1 MFDKAFRKAP
11 FMRVLLPMAGG
22 IIIAR
27 HHQIPDIIIWILAG
41 FLILFLLLFLIIADR
56 PSGSLHPL
64 LGRRNG
70 LLAGIFQGLFLCVGL
85 MMGREDEVVRIPEA
99 MLQARICDEILA
111 GERTFKTML
120 DRVYY
125 RSEEKWIR
133 LDGKVQVYFEKEDRC
148 LELVPGDC
156 ISGWGKLL
164 KYEDPVN
171 PFEFNYGA
179 YQHGKGLSYHLYLD
193 SVSWIPSQV
202 YAARGLQI
210 RSKRIRRT
218 LMDRIDRSIEG
229 RDEKA
234 ILYSLLL
241 GYRAELGQDVKQQFV
256 RSGSMHI
263 LAVSGLHV
271 GILYIL
277 PAFLIGK
284 IRGSM
289 AGRLLATL
297 ILLMLLWSY
306 AMLTG
311 LSPSVVRAVTMCSV
325 HRIAILMGRKTGIFH
340 VLSLT
345 AFLMVL
351 SRPAI
356 IFEAGFQL
364 SFAAVA
370 GIAGFQ
376 KPLSNMIPAK
386 GWLARRVWQLVTV
399 SLAAQ
404 LATAPLSLFYFHQF
418 SNVFILSN
426 LVVIPLTTVILYV
439 GLAFILLSSLSLYPL
454 SGILEWLTS
463 LLDGITHLM
472 GRIPGA
478 FSENITLIPIQVFL
492 LYFAII
498 LSGLF
503 LRSRK
508 VVLLHTLMAAFAMLL
523 LVSGIREYRV
533 RSHEA
538 FYVFSIPRESA
549 ISFVRGRKHFMYRG
563 GRIRGDTLIIPY
575 ALRNF
580 SVRHKL
586 SSPVFLSGPI
596 SSTQNIL
603 PGLPGTTPGQS
614 GAIPR
619 QPDRPGIANC
629 RIDTGGLRLIFIA
642 FKNRRIVILRQL
654 SGYLPRG
661 TVGLETDILVLVDN
675 VSCNLDTLVHVF
687 KPGLIIVDGSNHS
700 RYHFEMERACIRN
713 GIPFHSTEKDGFY
726 VF

>member
-11 FMRVLLPMAGG
+11 FMRVLIPLAGG
-22 IIIAR
+22 IVMGR
-27 HHQIPDIIIWILAG
+27 HYTTPAGIIWILTG
-41 FLILFLLLFLIIADR
+41 FLILFLLLLIIVSDR
-56 PSGSLHPL
+56 PSRSLLPL
-64 LGRRNG
+64 MGQRNA
-70 LLAGIFQGLFLCVGL
+70 LPAGIFQGLFLCMGL
-85 MMGREDEVVRIPEA
+85 MMGREDELAPIPET

-111 GERTFKTML
+111 GERTFKTRL

-125 RSEEKWIR
+125 RSGEKWTR
-133 LDGKVQVYFEKEDRC
+133 LDGSVQVYFEREDRC

-156 ISGWGKLL
+156 ISGSGKLL
-164 KYEDPVN
+164 RYEDPVN

-179 YQHGKGLSYHLYLD
+179 YQRGQGVSYHLYLD
-193 SVSWIPSQV
+193 STSWITSPA
-202 YAARGLQI
+202 YAARGLLI
-210 RSKRIRRT
+210 WSKGIRRT
-218 LMDRIDRSIEG
+218 LMDRIDLSIEG

-297 ILLMLLWSY
+297 VLLVLLWSY

-325 HRIAILMGRKTGIFH
+325 HRMAILMGRKTGIFH

-345 AFLMVL
+345 AFVMVL

-356 IFEAGFQL
+356 IFETGFQL

-386 GWLARRVWQLVTV
+386 GWLARRTWQLVTV

-426 LVVIPLTTVILYV
+426 LAVIPLVTVILYV
-439 GLAFILLSSLSLYPL
+439 GLAFILLSSFGLYPL

-478 FSENITLIPIQVFL
+478 FSENITLIPIQVLL

-498 LSGLF
+498 LTGLF
-503 LRSRK
+503 IRSRK
-508 VVLLHTLMAAFAMLL
+508 VVLLHAMMVAIAMLL

-538 FYVFSIPRESA
+538 FCVFSIPRESA
-549 ISFVRGRKHFMYRG
+549 ISFVRGRKHSMYRG
-563 GRIRGDTLIIPY
+563 GRIRGDTMQIPY

-580 SVRHKL
+580 SSRHKL
-586 SSPVFLSGPI
+586 SSPVLLSDR
-596 SSTQNIL
+596 
-603 PGLPGTTPGQS
+603 S
-614 GAIPR
+614 GIEH
-619 QPDRPGIANC
+619 C
-629 RIDTGGLRLIFIA
+629 RIDTGGTRLLFTV
-642 FKNRRIVILRQL
+642 FKDRRIVILRQL
-654 SGYLPRG
+654 SGCLQEG

-675 VSCNLDTLVHVF
+675 VSCNLDSLILVF
-687 KPGLIIVDGSNHS
+687 KPGLIIVDGSSHS
-700 RYHFEMERACIRN
+700 RYHFEMERACIHH
-713 GIPFHSTEKDGFY
+713 GIPFHSTEKDGIY
-726 VF
+726 VY

>member
-11 FMRVLLPMAGG
+11 FMRVIIPLAGG
-22 IIIAR
+22 IILGR
-27 HHQIPDIIIWILAG
+27 HYTMPAGIIWILTG
-41 FLILFLLLFLIIADR
+41 FLLLFLLLHIIMSDR
-56 PSGSLHPL
+56 PSRSLLPL
-64 LGRRNG
+64 MGQRNAF
-70 LLAGIFQGLFLCVGL
+70 LAGILQGLFLCMGL
-85 MMGREDEVVRIPEA
+85 MMGREDDLALIPET

-111 GERTFKTML
+111 GERTFKTRL

-125 RSEEKWIR
+125 RSGEKWTR
-133 LDGKVQVYFEKEDRC
+133 LDSRVQVYFEREDRC

-156 ISGWGKLL
+156 ISGSGKLL
-164 KYEDPVN
+164 RYEDPVN

-179 YQHGKGLSYHLYLD
+179 YQRGQGVSYHLYLD
-193 SVSWIPSQV
+193 STSWITSPA
-202 YAARGLQI
+202 YAARGLLI
-210 RSKRIRRT
+210 WSKRIRRT

-297 ILLMLLWSY
+297 VLLVLLWSY

-325 HRIAILMGRKTGIFH
+325 HRMAILMGRKTGIFH

-345 AFLMVL
+345 AFVMVL

-356 IFEAGFQL
+356 IFETGFQL

-376 KPLSNMIPAK
+376 KNLSSMIPAK
-386 GWLARRVWQLVTV
+386 GWLARRTWQLVTV
-399 SLAAQ
+399 SIAAQ

-426 LVVIPLTTVILYV
+426 LAVIPLVTVILYV
-439 GLAFILLSSLSLYPL
+439 GLAFILLSSFGLYPL

-478 FSENITLIPIQVFL
+478 FSENITLIPIQVLL

-498 LSGLF
+498 LTGLF

-508 VVLLHTLMAAFAMLL
+508 VVLLHAMMVAVAILL

-549 ISFVRGRKHFMYRG
+549 ISFVRGRKHSMYRG
-563 GRIRGDTLIIPY
+563 GRIRGDTMQIPY

-580 SVRHKL
+580 SSRHKL
-586 SSPVFLSGPI
+586 SSPVLLSER
-596 SSTQNIL
+596 
-603 PGLPGTTPGQS
+603 S
-614 GAIPR
+614 GIEH
-619 QPDRPGIANC
+619 C
-629 RIDTGGLRLIFIA
+629 RIDTGGMRLLFTV
-642 FKNRRIVILRQL
+642 FKDRKIVILKK
-654 SGYLPRG
+654 LPECLPGKAAR
-661 TVGLETDILVLVDN
+661 LETDILVLVDN
-675 VSCNLDTLVHVF
+675 VSCNLDSLILVF
-687 KPGLIIVDGSNHS
+687 KPGLIIVDGSSHS
-700 RYHFEMERACIRN
+700 WYHFEMERACIHH
-713 GIPFHSTEKDGFY
+713 GISFHSTEKDGFY
-726 VF
+726 VY

>member
-11 FMRVLLPMAGG
+11 FMRVLIPLAGG
-22 IIIAR
+22 IIMAR
-27 HHQIPDIIIWILAG
+27 HYTMPAIIIWILTG
-41 FLILFLLLFLIIADR
+41 FLILFLLLLIIMSYR
-56 PSGSLHPL
+56 KQ
-64 LGRRNG
+64 RNA
-70 LLAGIFQGLFLCVGL
+70 LPAGIFQVLFLCMGL
-85 MMGREDEVVRIPEA
+85 MMGREDDPALIPET

-111 GERTFKTML
+111 GERTFKTRL

-125 RSEEKWIR
+125 RSGEKWTR
-133 LDGKVQVYFEKEDRC
+133 LDGRVQVYFEREDRC
-148 LELVPGDC
+148 LELLPGDC

-164 KYEDPVN
+164 RYENPAN

-179 YQHGKGLSYHLYLD
+179 YQRGKGVSYHLYLD
-193 SVSWIPSQV
+193 STSWITSPA

-210 RSKRIRRT
+210 RSKGIRRT

-297 ILLMLLWSY
+297 VLLMLLWSY

-325 HRIAILMGRKTGIFH
+325 HRIAILTGRKTGIFH

-345 AFLMVL
+345 AFIMVL
-351 SRPAI
+351 YRPAI
-356 IFEAGFQL
+356 IFETGFQL

-376 KPLSNMIPAK
+376 KPLYNMISAK
-386 GWLARRVWQLVTV
+386 GWLARRTWQLMTV

-404 LATAPLSLFYFHQF
+404 LATAPLSLFCFHQF

-426 LVVIPLTTVILYV
+426 LAVIPLATVILYV
-439 GLAFILLSSLSLYPL
+439 GLAFILLSSLGLYPL

-498 LSGLF
+498 LCGLF
-503 LRSRK
+503 FRSRK
-508 VVLLHTLMAAFAMLL
+508 VVLLHAMMAAVALLL
-523 LVSGIREYRV
+523 LVSGIREYRL

-549 ISFVRGRKHFMYRG
+549 ISFVRGREHSMYRG
-563 GRIRGDTLIIPY
+563 GRTRGDTLQIPY

-580 SVRHKL
+580 SSRHKL
-586 SSPVFLSGPI
+586 SSPVFLPARSGMEH
-596 SSTQNIL
+596 
-603 PGLPGTTPGQS
+603 
-614 GAIPR
+614 
-619 QPDRPGIANC
+619 C
-629 RIDTGGLRLIFIA
+629 HIDTGGMRVLFTVI
-642 FKNRRIVILRQL
+642 KNSKIVILRQI
-654 SGYLPRG
+654 SECLPRG

-675 VSCNLDTLVHVF
+675 VSCNLDSLILVF
-687 KPGLIIVDGSNHS
+687 KPGLIIVDGSSHS
-700 RYHFEMERACIRN
+700 RYHFEMERSCIHH

-726 VF
+726 VY